1 MVQAG
6 RSFVFFSRT
15 SREKL
20 DLLRAL
26 SDGCV
31 DMADD
36 YNAFDRGD
44 YVDHDAFDGDDGVGD
59 EMIDVYRSCYLDDEK
74 QCLIRSIKTC
84 EECAIHQ
91 VVVMPDF
98 LVVII
103 DENIIISIMMM
114 ILLRILSSLL
124 GQ

>member
-1 MVQAG
+1 MG
-6 RSFVFFSRT
+6 T
-15 SREKL
+15 Y
-20 DLLRAL
+20 
-26 SDGCV
+26 V

-36 YNAFDRGD
+36 YNACNACDACD
-44 YVDHDAFDGDDGVGD
+44 YVDHDAFHGNDGVGD

-91 VVVMPDF
+91 VVDRPDF

-103 DENIIISIMMM
+103 LTLM
-114 ILLRILSSLL
+114 RILSSVS
-124 GQ
+124 

>member
-26 SDGCV
+26 SDGYV

-36 YNAFDRGD
+36 YNAFDGGD

-91 VVVMPDF
+91 VSVVPDL

-103 DENIIISIMMM
+103 M
-114 ILLRILSSLL
+114 ILMRILSS
-124 GQ
+124 